1 MEGDEVLGKQ
11 VLAHLMR
18 ADKIS
23 LVEYSWL
30 VTEHSHLLSRLAQFH
45 GQPINAMAEIEPLL
59 REV

>member
-1 MEGDEVLGKQ
+1 MSEDELTGKQ

-18 ADKIS
+18 TDKIS

-30 VTEHSHLLSRLAQFH
+30 VTEHSQLLSRLARFH
-45 GQPINAMAEIEPLL
+45 GQPINAMTEIEPLL